1 MNYAMVCRQL
11 GLLVWVVSACLAGMA
26 VFGWVE
32 VRFEHQ
38 DDLIASVAMALGA
51 SVGVVLGLA
60 FVMIGRWVSGRNA
73 GTADGTAAPG
83 GLPAVNKAETLQR
96 RDAFLLTGT
105 AWILGGVV
113 AALPFYFWAQ
123 LGGATA
129 LVAHSPF
136 AVEAVNDSGNTYLV
150 QPGHEFE
157 SFASCYFE
165 AVSGLTTTGATV
177 LGERGGIDD
186 LPRTLLLWRS
196 LTHWLGGLG
205 IVVLFVA
212 VLPSVGAGAKRL
224 FQSESSAVDG
234 GVRPRIGETARLL
247 WVIYTMITATAMG
260 TFMVCGM
267 DWFDALNH
275 AFSVMATGGYSTKGG
290 SIAHYDSAWLDYSVV
305 LFMLLAGTNF
315 AIFYR
320 TVRGNWTA
328 AFHDR
333 EFQVFLALKIAVT
346 LIIAWGLWGQE
357 IVTTA
362 GKTIDEA
369 SATESVRYALFQTA
383 SLQTGTG
390 FATADWDDWSRLS
403 LALLF
408 GLMMMGGCAGST
420 AGGVKVIRIIISL
433 RVFAYAMERSYR
445 PSVVRTVK
453 VGGHAIDAEART
465 AAMTFLLLWLLIL
478 ALGVFGLVLLEP
490 NPESGGR
497 LDPITALLASLVT
510 LANVGPGLYEIGA
523 TKHFGWFTDGSKY
536 LLSLMMVLGR
546 LELFALLVLFTPRF
560 WRGN

>member
-11 GLLVWVVSACLAGMA
+11 GLLVWVLSACLAGIA

-32 VRFEHQ
+32 FRMGYES
-38 DDLIASVAMALGA
+38 DALASAATAGAA
-51 SVGVVLGLA
+51 SVGAAMGLA
-60 FVMIGRWVSGRNA
+60 FVLAGRAIRRRSAR
-73 GTADGTAAPG
+73 TADGTAAPG
-83 GLPAVNKAETLQR
+83 GIPAVPAGETLQR

-105 AWILGGVV
+105 AWILGGLV
-113 AALPFYFWAQ
+113 AALPFWFWG
-123 LGGATA
+123 LSGGAAGIAPTE
-129 LVAHSPF
+129 PF
-136 AVEAVNDSGNTYLV
+136 AVEAVNGSGNTYLV

-186 LPRTLLLWRS
+186 LPRSLLLWRS

-224 FQSESSAVDG
+224 FQSESSAQEG

-247 WVIYTMITATAMG
+247 WVIYMTLTATALG
-260 TFMVCGM
+260 TFMLCGM

-275 AFSVMATGGYSTKGG
+275 ALSVMATGGYSPKG
-290 SIAHYDSAWLDYSVV
+290 SSVAHYDSAVLDYAFV
-305 LFMLLAGTNF
+305 LFMILAGTNF

-328 AFHDR
+328 ALHDR
-333 EFQVFLALKIAVT
+333 EFQVFLGLKFTVA
-346 LIIAWGLWGQE
+346 LIIAWNLWGGT
-357 IVTTA
+357 IMTTA
-362 GKTIDEA
+362 GEQIDEA
-369 SATESVRYALFQTA
+369 SVGEAARYALFQTA
-383 SLQTGTG
+383 SLHTGTG

-403 LALLF
+403 LSLLF
-408 GLMMMGGCAGST
+408 GLMMIGGCAGST
-420 AGGVKVIRIIISL
+420 AGGVKVIRIIIAL

-453 VGGHAIDAEART
+453 VGGNPIDAETRT

-478 ALGVFGLVLLEP
+478 ALGVMGLVLLEP
-490 NPESGGR
+490 NPEGGGR

-510 LANVGPGLYEIGA
+510 LGNVGPGMYEIGA
-523 TKHFGWFTDGSKY
+523 TKHFGWFTDGSKM
-536 LLSLMMVLGR
+536 LMSLMMVLGR

-560 WRGN
+560 WRAN

>member
-11 GLLVWVVSACLAGMA
+11 GLLTWVLSACLSGIAG
-26 VFGWVE
+26 FGWVE
-32 VRFEHQ
+32 HRLGYPGDREAA
-38 DDLIASVAMALGA
+38 IATALAAGLGA
-51 SVGVVLGLA
+51 VLGLV
-60 FVMIGRWVSGRNA
+60 FVLLGRKLRGDKARPSGE
-73 GTADGTAAPG
+73 TAD
-83 GLPAVNKAETLQR
+83 GLPAVGAAETLQR

-105 AWILGGVV
+105 AWVLGGVV
-113 AALPFYFWAQ
+113 AALPYFFWAL
-123 LGGATA
+123 LGGAA
-129 LVAHSPF
+129 ELAPAEPF
-136 AVEAVNDSGNTYLV
+136 AVEAVNGTGNTYLV
-150 QPGHEFE
+150 RPGHEFE

-224 FQSESSAVDG
+224 FQSESSAQDG

-247 WVIYTMITATAMG
+247 WVIYMTLTGTAMA
-260 TFMVCGM
+260 TFMACGM

-275 AFSVMATGGYSTKGG
+275 AFSVMATGGYSPKGASVG
-290 SIAHYDSAWLDYSVV
+290 HYDSAWLDFSFV
-305 LFMLLAGTNF
+305 LFMILAGTNF

-328 AFHDR
+328 ALHDR
-333 EFQVFLALKIAVT
+333 EFQVFLGLKFAVALVIT
-346 LIIAWGLWGQE
+346 WNLWGGQ

-362 GKTIDEA
+362 GEQIDEA
-369 SATESVRYALFQTA
+369 GAGTAFRYALLQTA
-383 SLQTGTG
+383 SLHTGTG
-390 FATADWDDWSRLS
+390 FATADWDDWSRMS

-408 GLMMMGGCAGST
+408 GLMMIGGCAGST
-420 AGGVKVIRIIISL
+420 AGGIKVIRVIIAL

-445 PSVVRTVK
+445 PTVVRTVK
-453 VGGHAIDAEART
+453 VGGNPIDAETRT

-490 NPESGGR
+490 NPEGGGR

-510 LANVGPGLYEIGA
+510 LGNVGPGMYEIGA
-523 TKHFGWFTDGSKY
+523 TKHFGWFSDSSKY
-536 LLSLMMVLGR
+536 LLSLLMVLGR